1 MKILDIALKDLLRS
15 FRSLFAVGMMVVAPI
30 LITALIYFAFGG
42 ISSGSSDLPAVKVG
56 VVNLDVAPA
65 GAPAGLA
72 IGASLHDMFFD
83 DSVKSWLTAV
93 EYADESAARAAVNSQ
108 EIGVAV
114 IIPEG
119 LTETMLVAQQP
130 ESAGSGGADML
141 VIQDPTLT
149 ITPVIVR
156 SMVSSL
162 LEGVAGGGTA
172 FRVISD
178 RLQENGQ
185 SLDPA
190 KIPALL
196 STYSTWYA
204 DFQRD
209 LVHDPDKA
217 AVVVV
222 APSAGEAGGSDPLS
236 SMVGSIFVGQ
246 MIFFA
251 FYTGSYAMM
260 SILREDEEGTLPRL
274 FTTPTNRT
282 NILSGKFVAVVLTV
296 VLQGLVLMAVA
307 HYAFDMTWGKPAAV
321 ALTLLG
327 QVIAAAGLGVLLISY
342 TKTTKQ
348 AGPMLGG
355 VLTTLGMLSGL
366 FTSNLNMP
374 EAFTRLSVLT
384 PQGWVLKGW
393 TLTLAGLPAAEVL
406 LPFTVMALM
415 GVVMFAFGALRFRRR
430 YA

>member
-1 MKILDIALKDLLRS
+1 MI
-15 FRSLFAVGMMVVAPI
+15 
-30 LITALIYFAFGG
+30 
-42 ISSGSSDLPAVKVG
+42 
-56 VVNLDVAPA
+56 
-65 GAPAGLA
+65 
-72 IGASLHDMFFD
+72 
-83 DSVKSWLTAV
+83 
-93 EYADESAARAAVNSQ
+93 
-108 EIGVAV
+108 
-114 IIPEG
+114 
-119 LTETMLVAQQP
+119 
-130 ESAGSGGADML
+130 
-141 VIQDPTLT
+141 
-149 ITPVIVR
+149 
-156 SMVSSL
+156 SSL

-178 RLQENGQ
+178 RLEANGQ

-190 KIPALL
+190 KIPDLL
-196 STYSTWYA
+196 NTYSTWYA

-209 LVHDPDKA
+209 LFHHPEEA
-217 AVVVV
+217 ALVVV
-222 APSAGEAGGSDPLS
+222 APSAGAESQADPLS

-282 NILSGKFVAVVLTV
+282 SILSGKFVAVFLTV

-307 HYAFDMTWGKPAAV
+307 HFAFGVTWGEPAAV
-321 ALTLLG
+321 ALTLVG

-366 FTSNLNMP
+366 FTSNMNMP
-374 EAFTRLSVLT
+374 EAFARLSFLT
-384 PQGWVLKGW
+384 PQGWVMKGW

-406 LPFTVMALM
+406 LPFTVMTLM

-430 YA
+430 FA

>member
-1 MKILDIALKDLLRS
+1 MS
-15 FRSLFAVGMMVVAPI
+15 G
-30 LITALIYFAFGG
+30 
-42 ISSGSSDLPAVKVG
+42 GSSDLPAVKVG
-56 VVNLDVAPA
+56 VVNLDVPPADAPA
-65 GAPAGLA
+65 DIA
-72 IGASLHDMFFD
+72 IGASIHDMFFD

-93 EYADESAARAAVNSQ
+93 EYPDESAARAAVDSQ

-114 IIPEG
+114 VIPEG
-119 LTETMLVAQQP
+119 LTETMLFAQHP
-130 ESAGSGGADML
+130 DGAASGSADIL

-156 SMVSSL
+156 SMISSF

-178 RLQENGQ
+178 RIQANGQ

-190 KIPALL
+190 EIPDLL
-196 STYSTWYA
+196 NTYSVWYT

-209 LVHDPDKA
+209 LFHHPEKA
-217 AVVVV
+217 ALVVV
-222 APSAGEAGGSDPLS
+222 APSAGGPDQSDPLS

-251 FYTGSYAMM
+251 FYTGAYAMT
-260 SILREDEEGTLPRL
+260 SILREEEEGTLARL
-274 FTTPTNRT
+274 FTTPTDRT
-282 NILSGKFVAVVLTV
+282 NILSGKFVAVFLTV

-307 HYAFDMTWGKPAAV
+307 HYAFGVTWGEPAAV
-321 ALTLLG
+321 ALTLVG

-366 FTSNLNMP
+366 FTSNMNMP
-374 EAFTRLSVLT
+374 EAFTRLSFLT
-384 PQGWVLKGW
+384 PQGWVMKGW

-406 LPFTVMALM
+406 LPFTVMTLM
-415 GVVMFAFGALRFRRR
+415 GVVMFAFGAVRFRRR
-430 YA
+430 FA

>member
-1 MKILDIALKDLLRS
+1 MKILDIALNDLLRS

-30 LITALIYFAFGG
+30 LITALMYFAFGG
-42 ISSGSSDLPAVKVG
+42 LSSGSSDLPAVKVG
-56 VVNLDVAPA
+56 IVNLDAPPADAPA
-65 GAPAGLA
+65 GVA
-72 IGASLHDMFFD
+72 IGASIHDMFFD

-93 EYADESAARAAVNSQ
+93 DYADETLARSAVNDQ
-108 EIGVAV
+108 EIAVAV

-119 LTETMLVAQQP
+119 LTETMLTAQ
-130 ESAGSGGADML
+130 GGTEIL
-141 VIQDPTLT
+141 VIQDPTLS

-172 FRVISD
+172 FRVISQ
-178 RLQENGQ
+178 RLQANGQ

-190 KIPALL
+190 GIPALL
-196 STYSTWYA
+196 EAYSTWYA

-209 LVHDPDKA
+209 LFHNPDRA
-217 AVVVV
+217 ALVVV
-222 APSAGEAGGSDPLS
+222 APSAGAEAQADPLS
-236 SMVGSIFVGQ
+236 SMVGGIFVGQ

-251 FYTGSYAMM
+251 FYTGAYAMM
-260 SILREDEEGTLPRL
+260 SILREEEEGTLARL
-274 FTTPTNRT
+274 FTTPTDRT
-282 NILSGKFVAVVLTV
+282 GILSGKFVAVFLTV

-307 HYAFDMTWGKPAAV
+307 HFAFGVTWGQPAAV
-321 ALTLLG
+321 ALTLVG

-355 VLTTLGMLSGL
+355 VLTMLGMLSGL
-366 FTSNLNMP
+366 FTAMLTMP
-374 EAFTRLSVLT
+374 EAFTRISYLT

-393 TLTLAGLPAAEVL
+393 TLTLAGLPAEKVL
-406 LPFTVMALM
+406 LPFTVMTLM
-415 GVVMFAFGALRFRRR
+415 GIVMFAIGAVRFRRR
-430 YA
+430 FA